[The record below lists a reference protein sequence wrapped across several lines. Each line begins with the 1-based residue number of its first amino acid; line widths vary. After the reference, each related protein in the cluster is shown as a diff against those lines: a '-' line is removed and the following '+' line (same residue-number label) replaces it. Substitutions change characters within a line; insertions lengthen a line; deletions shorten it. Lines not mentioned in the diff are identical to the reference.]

1 MSETAVEKP
10 GLMTIDVHL
19 FPWWSILI
27 QGIVALILGI
37 FFLAYPYGTL
47 LVVVTFLGIW
57 WFVNGL
63 FALIGLTVDRTH
75 LGWKLLLGI
84 LGIIAGILIIAYPFY
99 SAFIVPAIFIII
111 IGIWGIIMG
120 FIGIA
125 AAFSGAGWGAG
136 LLGIIGVL
144 FGFVIL
150 FNPFITVLY
159 LPYFLGA
166 FGIIGGISAIVY
178 SFMLKGQAGS
188 T

>member
-1 MSETAVEKP
+1 MSDTTFANSGMMAVDE
-10 GLMTIDVHL
+10 HL
-19 FPWWSILI
+19 FPWWSVLI

-37 FFLAYPYGTL
+37 FFLVYPYGTL

-63 FALIGLTVDRTH
+63 FAIISLTADRTH

-84 LGIIAGILIIAYPFY
+84 LGIVAGILILAYPYY
-99 SAFIVPAIFIII
+99 SAIIVPAIFIII
-111 IGIWGIIMG
+111 IGIWGVIMG

-136 LLGIIGVL
+136 LLGIIGIL
-144 FGFVIL
+144 FGFIIL

-166 FGIIGGISAIVY
+166 FGIIGGISSIAY
-178 SFMLKGQAGS
+178 SFMLKGQTG
-188 T
+188 